1 MVDVQEIF
9 KRMKEKLKEKLAI
22 QKAYREALLSIQEY
36 VANQEKIKTLRERQ
50 KQLENS
56 TKSDF
61 SSEFDKLD
69 AIKSDLLADAELLS
83 DAAMS
88 MLMKGER
95 VEVQDEYNNTYDPK
109 FVVKFVK
116 AN

>member
-9 KRMKEKLKEKLAI
+9 KRMKAKLKEKMAI
-22 QKAYREALLSIQEY
+22 QKAYREALMGVSEY
-36 VANQEKIKTLRERQ
+36 IEILEKIKTLRERK
-50 KQLENS
+50 KQIEISIKN
-56 TKSDF
+56 DF

-69 AIKSDLLADAELLS
+69 GIKIDLLADAELLS

-116 AN
+116 AS